1 VLAEEFVAG
10 REFSCGVLGEEALPV
25 VEIIASDEFY
35 SYDAKY
41 KPGGSRHLVPA
52 PIDHDLTAR
61 LQTLALS
68 VHRLLGLR
76 DYSRTDFIVTPE
88 GRPTILE
95 INALPGMTSTS
106 LIPDEALQAGLSYE
120 ALVDRLVHYAL
131 ARGSEAGVLSP

>member
-1 VLAEEFVAG
+1 M
-10 REFSCGVLGEEALPV
+10 
-25 VEIIASDEFY
+25 
-35 SYDAKY
+35 
-41 KPGGSRHLVPA
+41 
-52 PIDHDLTAR
+52 
-61 LQTLALS
+61 
-68 VHRLLGLR
+68 HRLLGLR